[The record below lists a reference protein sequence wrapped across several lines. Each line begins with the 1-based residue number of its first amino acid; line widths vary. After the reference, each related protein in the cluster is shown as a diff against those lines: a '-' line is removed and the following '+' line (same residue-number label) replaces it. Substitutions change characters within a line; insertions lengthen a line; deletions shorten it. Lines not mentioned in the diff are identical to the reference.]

1 MIIMKKTK
9 KPYERPAV
17 DVYTIGVQRCIALSV
32 SGSTEDF
39 TSTDPYQQMEG
50 FDEINQGDF

>member
-1 MIIMKKTK
+1 MKKTK

-32 SGSTEDF
+32 SGSTEKYLN
-39 TSTDPYQQMEG
+39 S
-50 FDEINQGDF
+50 DEEPEEFSEYNLGDF